1 MLCSWAD
8 WLRSCRLWL
17 RMSDSSLLQCV
28 LNIHRSGAL
37 AARFVCCMAGAT
49 WNCCYIGGRS
59 VYTIQLCTTLRC
71 HFIRS
76 NIRRLHVYIV
86 VTYLLHLWQNDRD
99 MFHVLLRRYGSG
111 TDTEIRVSTDSWP
124 WRTKIFRRF
133 CWDSNPRPLDH
144 ESGALPLNY
153 PSCLDVNSPLLM
165 LTAYCWCW
173 LPIADVDC
181 LLLMLTPYCWCWLP
195 TVDIDSLLLML
206 TAYCWCWLP
215 TVDVDCLL
223 LKLTP

>member
-8 WLRSCRLWL
+8 WLRSCRLWF
-17 RMSDSSLLQCV
+17 RMSDCSLLQCV
-28 LNIHRSGAL
+28 LNSHRNGVL

-49 WNCCYIGGRS
+49 WNCCNIGGLS

-76 NIRRLHVYIV
+76 NVYLV
-86 VTYLLHLWQNDRD
+86 VTYHLHLWQNDRD
-99 MFHVLLRRYGSG
+99 MFYGSG
-111 TDTEIRVSTDSWP
+111 TDTEIRVSTDSWHR
-124 WRTKIFRRF
+124 RTKISRRF
-133 CWDSNPRPLDH
+133 CWDLNPRPLDH

-173 LPIADVDC
+173 LPIVDV
-181 LLLMLTPYCWCWLP
+181 
-195 TVDIDSLLLML
+195 DSLLLKL
-206 TAYCWCWLP
+206 TAYCWSWLP
-215 TVDVDCLL
+215 NVDGEFPLWM
-223 LKLTP
+223 LTPRCSCWPPLAPWMLTPHCG